1 MWEGAGLE
9 GVEVRTVDGFQGRE
23 KELIIL
29 RYSKYLGAHKLKAH
43 SISISTVHRETMD
56 IGREEVTHHYFEM
69 NSKTKSFPSFFHC
82 SLVRSNELGDVG
94 FLSETR

>member
-29 RYSKYLGAHKLKAH
+29 RQVPYRTVLLTMPVIDILRNFLFIPR
-43 SISISTVHRETMD
+43 IS
-56 IGREEVTHHYFEM
+56 
-69 NSKTKSFPSFFHC
+69 
-82 SLVRSNELGDVG
+82 
-94 FLSETR
+94 